1 MTGLRGCAVALLA
14 LFYLF
19 SVALDGAAAAV
30 DGTSRKL
37 LQGRPWQ
44 QGWQPGNSGNRGPP
58 WGQGQGQGSSAG
70 AGSGASA
77 GKDNS
82 NRPNPNRNR
91 GDVNSLS
98 RFTGGASSYRN
109 RPRQTIAAPTSGP
122 GLGLYQGLRK
132 RGNAKAAANSLAE
145 TFGSNQEA
153 AATSLAS
160 AATDGG
166 NSMAVA
172 EAVAATSVAA
182 PNVAAPLLAKS
193 ATLAVDR
200 GQTQPFAATMANS
213 FAVAKQQNSV
223 PDLTRSIT
231 GAVSQG
237 GAPATLAFGEAIA
250 TAVAQGGDSKA
261 AVAEATATAFCEG
274 GSTAQS
280 WSNAFAIA
288 LSKDSAG
295 CLVLNE
301 AKAMAKA
308 KCGPGVSESI
318 SKAEASSVVL
328 GFCGLLDFIPGFDF
342 NFGSSQSGGSSWGG

>member
-1 MTGLRGCAVALLA
+1 
-14 LFYLF
+14 
-19 SVALDGAAAAV
+19 
-30 DGTSRKL
+30 
-37 LQGRPWQ
+37 
-44 QGWQPGNSGNRGPP
+44 
-58 WGQGQGQGSSAG
+58 
-70 AGSGASA
+70 
-77 GKDNS
+77 
-82 NRPNPNRNR
+82 
-91 GDVNSLS
+91 
-98 RFTGGASSYRN
+98 
-109 RPRQTIAAPTSGP
+109 
-122 GLGLYQGLRK
+122 
-132 RGNAKAAANSLAE
+132 
-145 TFGSNQEA
+145 
-153 AATSLAS
+153 
-160 AATDGG
+160 
-166 NSMAVA
+166 MA
-172 EAVAATSVAA
+172 
-182 PNVAAPLLAKS
+182 
-193 ATLAVDR
+193 D
-200 GQTQPFAATMANS
+200 S